1 MDSTGSIWKATAE
14 MGDYPPLEGG
24 ARADVCVV
32 GAGIAGLTTAYLLQ
46 KEGKSVILLE
56 AMGVG
61 SGETGRTTA
70 HFFPPDERYH
80 ILERKF
86 GMARAAMIADS
97 YRMAT
102 GLVESI
108 VQEEGIDCNFMRVD
122 GYLVPQVHNQ
132 IQSIEREYVVTQRLG
147 VEVEMLERVPGLV
160 FDTGRCLRFANNAQF
175 HPLRYLDGLAR
186 AFVAR
191 GGVIHCN
198 SRAVGIDKLSK
209 EERTVRTLN
218 GHVHAAN
225 VVLATHTPF
234 NDTVV
239 MHTKQAAYS
248 TYVLGMR
255 VPKDAIP
262 PMLMWDDGDPY
273 YYVRLAA
280 IDEGPDDILIVGGQ
294 DHKTGQDEVPQ
305 HRWHEIEMWTRNRFP
320 QAGEVVYRW
329 SGEVMEPADGVAF
342 LGNNPMDG
350 DNVYIITGDSG
361 NGMTHCTAGAML
373 VRDKIL
379 GRVNEW
385 EEIYAPSRKPIHGV
399 GDFAAEQI
407 NVVEQYADWVRG
419 GEVETP
425 AHIAPGEGAL
435 IRHGVTLYAV
445 HRPVEGALQ
454 VLSAKCTHLGCAVHW
469 NSAEKSWD
477 CPCHGSRF
485 STTGEALHG
494 PAVKPLQI
502 LSLPRD

>member
-1 MDSTGSIWKATAE
+1 MESTGSIWKATAE
-14 MGDYPPLEGG
+14 VEQYPPLAGG

-46 KEGKSVILLE
+46 KEGKSVIVLE
-56 AMGVG
+56 AIGVG

-70 HFFPPDERYH
+70 HFFPPDERYY

-86 GMARAAMIADS
+86 GTPRAAMIADS
-97 YRMAT
+97 YARAT
-102 GLVESI
+102 DLVESI
-108 VQEEGIDCNFMRVD
+108 VRAEGIDCNFMRVE
-122 GYLVPQVHNQ
+122 GYLVPQVYKQ
-132 IQSIEREYVVTQRLG
+132 IDPIEREYVSTQRLG
-147 VEVEMLERVPGLV
+147 VPVEMLERVPDMV
-160 FDTGRCLRFANNAQF
+160 FDTGRCLRFGGNAQF

-191 GGVIHCN
+191 GGVIHCG
-198 SRAVGIDKLSK
+198 SRAVGIDKSGA
-209 EERTVRTLN
+209 EQTVRTLD

-225 VVLATHTPF
+225 VVVATHTPF
-234 NDTVV
+234 NEKVV
-239 MHTKQAAYS
+239 MHTKQSAYS
-248 TYVLGMR
+248 TYVIGLR
-255 VPKDAIP
+255 VPKNAYKP
-262 PMLMWDDGDPY
+262 FLLWDTGDPY

-280 IDEGPDDILIVGGQ
+280 IDDDPDDILIVGGQ

-305 HRWHEIEMWTRNRFP
+305 HRWHEVEMWTRNRFP
-320 QAGEVVYRW
+320 EAGEVVYRW
-329 SGEVMEPADGVAF
+329 SGEVMEPSDGVAF
-342 LGNNPMDG
+342 LGRNPLDS

-373 VRDKIL
+373 VTDKIM
-379 GRVNEW
+379 GRENPW
-385 EEIYAPSRKPIHGV
+385 EEIYEPSRKPVHGI
-399 GDFAAEQI
+399 GDFATEQA
-407 NVVEQYADWVRG
+407 NVAQQYTDWIKG
-419 GEVETP
+419 GEAESP

-435 IRHGVTLYAV
+435 IRRGMTLYAV

-485 STTGEALHG
+485 STTGEPLHG
-494 PAVKPLQI
+494 PAVTPLAI